1 MVTGDNICK
10 LIEKLQSIA
19 KSNYPGFGITGINY
33 VGDRDDKLEEYLDP
47 RLFDQEYQDDC
58 H

>member
-19 KSNYPGFGITGINY
+19 ESNYPGFCITGINY
-33 VGDRDDKLEEYLDP
+33 VGDRDDELGEYLDP
-47 RLFDQEYQDDC
+47 RLFDQEYQDY
-58 H
+58 